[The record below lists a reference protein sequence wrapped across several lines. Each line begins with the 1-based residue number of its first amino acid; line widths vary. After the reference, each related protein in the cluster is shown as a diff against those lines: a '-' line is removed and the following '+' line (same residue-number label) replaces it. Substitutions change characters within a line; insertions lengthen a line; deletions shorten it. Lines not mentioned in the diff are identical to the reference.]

1 MSLAIVTFT
10 YIVTV
15 ILALGLLY
23 VFGAHRWYWHALSV
37 VGALVL
43 GAIPMRVF
51 QAWVSPVFD
60 LAFGNVIVFLLVW
73 GVCAP
78 FFRQYHLPVHHH

>member
-1 MSLAIVTFT
+1 MSLAIVTFS
-10 YIVTV
+10 YLVTV

-23 VFGAHRWYWHALSV
+23 LFGAQRWYWHALSV
-37 VGALVL
+37 AGALVL
-43 GAIPMRVF
+43 GTIPMRVF
-51 QAWVSPVFD
+51 EGWVSPVFD

-73 GVCAP
+73 GIGAP